1 MTTPKTCTIVVGVEK
16 TGRHIITR
24 CGKPATHNVSGT
36 QRRLCAEHAEEH
48 VKRYG
53 RQGYGAY
60 GLTKIKTKA
69 SKCE

>member
-1 MTTPKTCTIVVGVEK
+1 MSTPKTCTIVVGVSK
-16 TGRHIITR
+16 MSRHIIMR

-36 QRRLCAEHAEEH
+36 QARLCAEHAEEH

-53 RQGYGAY
+53 RQGYGEY
-60 GLTKIKTKA
+60 GLTKIKIKD

>member
-1 MTTPKTCTIVVGVEK
+1 MTTPKACTVVVGVEK

-36 QRRLCAEHAEEH
+36 QARLCAEHVEH
-48 VKRYG
+48 HVRLYG

-60 GLTKIKTKA
+60 GLTKIK
-69 SKCE
+69 SKVAK